1 MTPVHEE
8 YLKMWLKSVINH
20 AAVMIS
26 EIPSSPVIT
35 DEFDQCLGRVESELT
50 EAMALIKS
58 GHAINKAG
66 RDD

>member
-1 MTPVHEE
+1 MNSQHEE
-8 YLKMWLKSVINH
+8 HLKMWFKSVINH

-35 DEFDQCLGRVESELT
+35 DEFDQRLGRVESELA